1 MMKRLIFILGLISF
15 AVLTYAQTTY
25 DILVRDNTNYGYYT
39 GVATDTING
48 VATADAVFFI
58 QIAAKSRYTFSW
70 MMDGDTLAG
79 STGDCT
85 IQPQGSYD
93 GVTYSSIG
101 SSTAWSSDDAN
112 YAANVNANTYTTLAS
127 GTQTIATYDLHGGGT
142 IDVASFNMTSSD
154 SIIYSDTIV
163 VAAQAYTRDD
173 TVTVEAQTITDART
187 TTITLPGVDYRYI
200 KFLVTGASGARVELQ
215 AVAIKVTPIDVPF

>member
-1 MMKRLIFILGLISF
+1 MKKLIFIISLISF
-15 AVLTYAQTTY
+15 AALTFAQSSY
-25 DILVRDNTNYGYYT
+25 DILVKDNVNYGYYT
-39 GVATDTING
+39 GTASDTING
-48 VATADAVFFI
+48 ATTADAVFFI

-142 IDVASFNMTSSD
+142 IGVGAYNITTTD
-154 SIIYSDTIV
+154 SLLYDDTLS
-163 VAAQAYTRDD
+163 VAAQTYTRDD